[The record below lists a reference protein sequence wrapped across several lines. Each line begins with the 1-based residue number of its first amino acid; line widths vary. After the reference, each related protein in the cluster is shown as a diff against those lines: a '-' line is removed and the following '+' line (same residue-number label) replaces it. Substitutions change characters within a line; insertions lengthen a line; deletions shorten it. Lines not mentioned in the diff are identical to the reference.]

1 MTNKDTLMHITF
13 IGGGNMA
20 TALIAG
26 LAGRPD
32 YGVRLHVVD
41 PDTDALARLAD
52 QYGASTSL
60 SMDAQVA
67 RADVIVLA
75 VKPQQMR
82 DVAAQ
87 LAAQLGAQPLVL
99 SIAAGVRIADLSRWL
114 GGHTRIVRAMPN
126 TPALIGMGITGLVA
140 GPGVD
145 AARRDAAGQIMQAVG
160 QTVWLDDESLID
172 PVTAVSGSGPAYVF
186 YFLEAMQQ
194 AALEMGLDAEQ
205 GRALALATFT
215 GAAQLA
221 AQSGEPV
228 EVLRQRVTSKGGTT
242 HAAVTSM
249 EAAGVKEA
257 IVAAM
262 KAAAARGRELG
273 EELGRDQAPGRPS

>member
-1 MTNKDTLMHITF
+1 MKISF

-26 LAGRPD
+26 LACKVASGGD
-32 YGVRLHVVD
+32 IHVVD
-41 PDTDALARLAD
+41 PNAEALARLREA
-52 QYGASTSL
+52 YGVSAAPEIGAEVAAS
-60 SMDAQVA
+60 
-67 RADVIVLA
+67 DVIVLA

-82 DVAAQ
+82 DVALRLQSQ
-87 LAAQLGAQPLVL
+87 LAHRPLVL
-99 SIAAGVRIADLSRWL
+99 SIAAGIRAADLSRWL
-114 GGHTRIVRAMPN
+114 GGYGAIVRTMPN
-126 TPALIGMGITGLVA
+126 TPALIGQGITGMVA
-140 GPGVD
+140 MAGVSEAQRQ
-145 AARRDAAGQIMQAVG
+145 AADRILHAVG
-160 QTVWLDDESLID
+160 QTVWLDTEDLID

-186 YFLEAMQQ
+186 YFMEAMQ
-194 AALEMGLDAEQ
+194 AAAVEMGLSNEQ
-205 GRALALATFT
+205 GRQLALATFT

-221 AQSGEPV
+221 AQSDEPA

-242 HAAVTSM
+242 HAAITSM

-273 EELGRDQAPGRPS
+273 EELGN